1 MINLHIITGILGSGK
16 TSTLRH
22 LLDVHG
28 TEGTTAIVVG
38 EYAKEGFDA
47 AMLAETGAE
56 IVQVTATGIGDQA
69 KSYLEPIR
77 DLARDDFIRQIFLE
91 TSGVTE
97 IGAVVAELRED
108 PLIQERVTF
117 APTVVVLDAGA
128 FAIHDTY
135 FSEQLWGQVD
145 VADTVI
151 INKTDKAVEGS
162 LATMKARILTR
173 NPSARVLFTYMGQA
187 SRPQTLANREE
198 GFVPRLLSDDWK
210 GGTPAD
216 FEAFVYRT
224 RQVCYDQ
231 VLFGHKLLNLPVGRI
246 ARFKG
251 VLRLW
256 DRSVCVN
263 GLPGQ
268 LDWDNTEVTGSTTIA
283 FIGLGLLEQQE
294 AICQILDDELLRQ
307 KNEG

>member
-1 MINLHIITGILGSGK
+1 MITLHIITGILGSGK

-22 LLDVHG
+22 LLDVPG
-28 TEGTTAIVVG
+28 TEGSTAIVVG

-47 AMLAETGAE
+47 TMLRETGAE
-56 IVQVTATGIGDQA
+56 IVQVTSTGIGEQA
-69 KSYLEPIR
+69 KSYLEPVR
-77 DLARDDFIRQIFLE
+77 HLAEDDFIRRIFLE

-97 IGAVVAELRED
+97 IDKVVAELRSD
-108 PLIQERVTF
+108 PVIQARVAF
-117 APTVVVLDAGA
+117 GPTLVVMDAGA
-128 FAIHDTY
+128 FRVHDTY

-151 INKTDKAVEGS
+151 VNKTDKAVEES
-162 LATMKARILTR
+162 LSEMKGRILER
-173 NPSARVLFTYMGQA
+173 NPTARVLFTYMGQA
-187 SRPQTLANREE
+187 SRTQALAKRDE
-198 GFVPRLLSDDWK
+198 GFVPRLLSDAWK
-210 GGTPAD
+210 GGDPAD

-224 RQVCYDQ
+224 RAICFDQ

-256 DRSVCVN
+256 NRSICVN

-268 LDWDNTEVTGSTTIA
+268 LDWDNTEVSGSTTIA
-283 FIGLGLLEQQE
+283 FIGLDLLEQKDT
-294 AICQILDDELLRQ
+294 ICQILDDELKRQ
-307 KNEG
+307 KDEG